1 MAIKWKNTPKQ
12 RYFAVG
18 LGVVVGT
25 LFLPLLA
32 PWGIYFLFKVFGTK
46 LFEKVIHWI
55 NRFNRHREASFF
67 ESTDES
73 SGEFQ
78 MESICTHEA
87 CVDFSVSDASDSNS
101 EIQQSTDDPD
111 QAAPSE
117 SVTPVSD
124 MDDDE
129 VQFSCQEDENAAD
142 ANRVLALLGVI
153 EDEDE
158 DEDGD
163 EEFSELED
171 ICYECRRTVRRPD
184 DGREVFSDVED
195 DCGRRDTQ
203 RLWARKVVSETFVG
217 AKIPNEDFNEREVV
231 SGLRSSPCIIHQK
244 RNEVRQAS
252 NGEETK
258 GTVIGGQS
266 SGSLGGDS
274 SGVQIN
280 QGPDTSCA
288 PQCQDMKDLPDKGP
302 KKRTDLPEKGP
313 KKRTDLPDKGPKK
326 RTDLPEKGPK
336 KRTDLPEKGPKK
348 KAKRRRKKRT
358 GKQVLVEDPNSSSA
372 SELNDT
378 SQLHHGTPP
387 LQRVNDEAGKGKAN
401 EIQEDTEITP
411 DKKPKTGNPVRKS
424 ENPSADERP
433 ETSGTSNGQG
443 ISERCT
449 HRQFEQ
455 KPDDE
460 SKHCL
465 YAGHFNHID

>member
-124 MDDDE
+124 IDDDE

-153 EDEDE
+153 EDE

-184 DGREVFSDVED
+184 DGREVFSDEED

-258 GTVIGGQS
+258 GTVNGGQS

-288 PQCQDMKDLPDKGP
+288 PQCQDLKDLPD
-302 KKRTDLPEKGP
+302 
-313 KKRTDLPDKGPKK
+313 
-326 RTDLPEKGPK
+326 KGPK

-372 SELNDT
+372 SEVNDT

-411 DKKPKTGNPVRKS
+411 DKKPKTGNPVRKN
-424 ENPSADERP
+424 ENTSADERP
-433 ETSGTSNGQG
+433 ETSGTPKGQG